1 MSEVAA
7 PFTENFALYSPQAIV
22 IQICLIIYA
31 LGLENIVLEHYLKF
45 PMQNKEYRN
54 RQGGFLK
61 SCLNH

>member
-7 PFTENFALYSPQAIV
+7 PFTENF
-22 IQICLIIYA
+22 
-31 LGLENIVLEHYLKF
+31 GLENIVLEHYLKF